1 MEFSNNNSYFI
12 SQKLYSEMRGL
23 SDLEKIEKYILLKEE
38 VYKRLKESYF
48 NCSSKS
54 SFYKDIFQ
62 VLGLYDGDYLI
73 LNLLLDENCIEIIND
88 LKEINIFEDEIVKVT
103 NANLISYSFFNI
115 IKKDLHFTE
124 DKLVTFL
131 KDNIIELTQ
140 TIKVNDWR
148 NDNEQSNP
156 LIRKIIKSITLDNN
170 ENSIFIYFLFVKIW
184 NYFDEFSEPFNNTKG
199 IAVYYN
205 LIESLNKLDG
215 DDFYDF
221 YRVLEE
227 LPRHLFVNPSYFPI
241 IDNKNESEYKT
252 GYMIRRTDFFKIIES
267 LRNISEISTLTSF
280 VELIKIYSNSEDKK
294 LVKIC
299 KETIM
304 TKLNLLEYP
313 NTDEIIYF
321 KDTEFYKNLYIY

>member
-23 SDLEKIEKYILLKEE
+23 SDLEKMEKYILLKEE

-73 LNLLLDENCIEIIND
+73 LNLLLDEDCIEIIND
-88 LKEINIFEDEIVKVT
+88 LKKINIFEDEVIKVT
-103 NANLISYSFFNI
+103 NANLISYSFFNV
-115 IKKDLHFTE
+115 IKKDLCFTE

-148 NDNEQSNP
+148 NDNEKSNP

-184 NYFDEFSEPFNNTKG
+184 NYFDEFSKPFNNTKG

-205 LIESLNKLDG
+205 LIESLNKVDG
-215 DDFYDF
+215 HDFFDF
-221 YRVLEE
+221 YRELEE

-241 IDNKNESEYKT
+241 IDNKNDSEYKT

-280 VELIKIYSNSEDKK
+280 VELIKIYSNSEDIK
-294 LVKIC
+294 LVEIC

-313 NTDEIIYF
+313 ITDEIIYF

>member
-23 SDLEKIEKYILLKEE
+23 YDLEKMEKYILLKEE

-62 VLGLYDGDYLI
+62 VLGLYDGDYLM

-88 LKEINIFEDEIVKVT
+88 LKQINIFEDEIVKVT

-140 TIKVNDWR
+140 TIKFNDWR

-241 IDNKNESEYKT
+241 IDNKNNSEYKT
-252 GYMIRRTDFFKIIES
+252 GYMIRRTDFLKIIES

-280 VELIKIYSNSEDKK
+280 VELIKTYSNSEDIK
-294 LVKIC
+294 LVEIC

-313 NTDEIIYF
+313 NIDEIIYF
-321 KDTEFYKNLYIY
+321 KDTDFYKNLYIY